1 MSSVSV
7 TDPVSVPS
15 VQTDSCQVRFVSH
28 LASDIKLPDD
38 FIFNFGGFY
47 IAALLELLTESAP
60 MCGGPLR
67 SLKLSE
73 ESAQDADKDLNR
85 KSPCDSQA
93 LYMTT

>member
-38 FIFNFGGFY
+38 FIFIF
-47 IAALLELLTESAP
+47 
-60 MCGGPLR
+60 
-67 SLKLSE
+67 E
-73 ESAQDADKDLNR
+73 EFL
-85 KSPCDSQA
+85 
-93 LYMTT
+93 